1 MTKSKSRFA
10 ILAVAIMMCVS
21 LVLGF
26 SFNKNTLT
34 AYAES
39 GYLPKI
45 ISVTDK
51 NGKVT
56 YVSEKD
62 NMVNM
67 PIGVVGDEY
76 YAKVVTENKND
87 IVYIKPYAEG
97 TRGCLPQPAESEGG
111 VSRDVQIYCNN
122 EYGSI
127 NVRGWL
133 NVYSADK
140 KPTLTGEVPVTA
152 YVGSLYSAMVKVG
165 GYNNSFEVSLKDSYP
180 ENMEAGR
187 SGVNAYIRFTPT
199 SAMEGKAAAAAK
211 AADYDDEDDEEDD

>member
-1 MTKSKSRFA
+1 MKLQGPQVLLDWQRLKIFYKERFMTKSKSRFA

-97 TRGCLPQPAESEGG
+97 TRGCLPQGLVFNPETKELLAHPQKARA
-111 VSRDVQIYCNN
+111 VF
-122 EYGSI
+122 
-127 NVRGWL
+127 L
-133 NVYSADK
+133 
-140 KPTLTGEVPVTA
+140 VTFKFIA
-152 YVGSLYSAMVKVG
+152 TMNTAQ
-165 GYNNSFEVSLKDSYP
+165 
-180 ENMEAGR
+180 
-187 SGVNAYIRFTPT
+187 
-199 SAMEGKAAAAAK
+199 
-211 AADYDDEDDEEDD
+211 